1 MAAGGGVRIGILG
14 PLEVRDETGQTVP
27 IGGAR
32 LRVLLIRLAL
42 APGRAVTAGG
52 LAGDMWPGGG
62 PADPANALQALV
74 SRLRGAAGPG
84 LVEHGPGG
92 YRLAVDPGD
101 VDAVAFER
109 LVADGRAL
117 AGAGDQARGA
127 AVLRRALGLWRG
139 PALADAGDAPFAAGP
154 VARLEE
160 LRLAATEDRI
170 EADLALG
177 RGAELVPEA
186 EELAAAHPLRERLRG
201 QLMRALYTAGRQADA
216 LAVYEDT
223 RQTLAGQLGVDP
235 SPALS
240 AVHLAILRGELEP
253 ASLAAGPGTG
263 DAQRLPP
270 PAARPTSGPPRTTNL
285 PAQLTSFV
293 GREDE
298 LELLGGLLDE
308 SRLVT
313 LTGPGGAGK
322 TRLAIEASA
331 ALAAELPDGAWF
343 VPLAPVRDALDVP
356 QAVLAATGVYGAV
369 WTADPAEAVQAAALP
384 PLDRL
389 ADALA
394 SRKLALV
401 LDNCEHLLDAV
412 AALADRLLADAPGV
426 RILATSREPLG
437 ITGETLC
444 PVPSLPLPPDDAGPA
459 EAAGYAAVRLFADRA
474 AAVRP
479 GFAVDEASAGPV
491 VRICRA
497 LDGIPLAIELAAAR
511 LRALTPAQ
519 VADRLGDRFRL
530 LSAGSRTALPRQQT
544 LRATVDWSWDLLG
557 EAERT
562 VLRRLSVFGGGAA
575 PDSAEHVC
583 APSGDPGATIDVI
596 ASLVEKSLV
605 TATGDA
611 DVRYRLLETVR
622 AYGAERLAE
631 AGDEDR
637 TRAAHAAYFL
647 ELAERAEPQLRA
659 HDQVRW
665 LNRLTMEHGNFAAA
679 IRYAL
684 DTGDAAMALRFVG
697 ALAWFWIMRDYDAE
711 AAESSAAALE
721 IAGGS
726 APPGLAD
733 EYAICRFLSAV
744 GAATTG
750 EAGIGLREALQ
761 QVAPLLAGGPQH
773 PLMAVAAPL
782 LAYFTGD
789 AGAARRGLR
798 AIAQHPDPWVRAGQ
812 RAAAGHL
819 AIHAGNIDEAA
830 GELADGYA
838 GFQAVGDRW
847 GMIVCLSGLAEVAM
861 ARGDWAGAVRVLEEG
876 RGYAAEGLSGNWAEM
891 MLMPLGRA
899 RAGLGDLDGGRSDL
913 ERGVHIAGRI
923 GAHDDEVS
931 GYLALS
937 DLARRGGDLAQARRL
952 LQSALEIA
960 ESRARQPVMGPVT
973 ARTFGRLGC
982 LAEQEGD
989 LAAAARWHARAIEAA
1004 AATEAAFLPNN
1015 PVLAEVT
1022 EGVAALAA
1030 ARGEHTRAAELL
1042 GLAHALQG
1050 FRSAVSLEVT
1060 RATAVAAAAI
1070 GDGAYAAAYARGQ
1083 RLTRDDAL
1091 ALVP

>member
-1 MAAGGGVRIGILG
+1 VRIGILG
-14 PLEVRDETGQTVP
+14 PLEVRDDAGEAVP

-42 APGRAVTAGG
+42 DAGRVVTADR
-52 LAGDMWPGGG
+52 LAGDMWPDGG

-101 VDAVAFER
+101 VDASAFEH
-109 LVADGRAL
+109 LVAGGRAL
-117 AGAGDQARGA
+117 AADGDLARA
-127 AVLRRALGLWRG
+127 AAALRRALGLWRG
-139 PALADAGDAPFAAGP
+139 PALADADGAPFAAGP
-154 VARLEE
+154 AGRLEE
-160 LRLAATEDRI
+160 LRLTATEDRI

-186 EELAAAHPLRERLRG
+186 EELAAAYPLRERLRG
-201 QLMRALYTAGRQADA
+201 QLMRALYAAGRQADA

-223 RQTLAGQLGVDP
+223 RKILAGQLGVDP

-240 AVHLAILRGELEP
+240 AVHLAILRGELAP
-253 ASLAAGPGTG
+253 ASQAAPPATT

-270 PAARPTSGPPRTTNL
+270 PTPRPGAGQPRATNL

-298 LELLGGLLDE
+298 LAVLGGLLEE

-322 TRLAIEASA
+322 TRLAVEASA
-331 ALAAELPDGAWF
+331 ALVAELPDGVWF

-356 QAVLAATGVYGAV
+356 QAVLVAIGLHEAI
-369 WTADPAEAVQAAALP
+369 WTADPVAAAALP

-389 ADALA
+389 ADALT
-394 SRKLALV
+394 SRKLVLV

-412 AALADRLLADAPGV
+412 AALAGRLLSDAPGV

-437 ITGETLC
+437 ITGEMLH
-444 PVPSLPLPPDDAGPA
+444 PVPSLPLPPEDTAAA

-479 GFAVDEASAGPV
+479 GFAVDAASAGPV

-562 VLRRLSVFGGGAA
+562 VLRRLSVFSGGAA
-575 PDSAEHVC
+575 PDSAEYVC
-583 APSGDPGATIDVI
+583 APGGDPGTTIDVI

-605 TATGDA
+605 TATGDT

-637 TRAAHAAYFL
+637 TRAAHAGYFL
-647 ELAERAEPQLRA
+647 GLAERAEPQLRS

-665 LNRLTMEHGNFAAA
+665 LNRLAVEHGNCAAA
-679 IRYAL
+679 IRYAVG
-684 DTGDAAMALRFVG
+684 TGDTAAALRFVG

-711 AAESSAAALE
+711 AAEWAAAAVEL
-721 IAGGS
+721 AGGS

-733 EYAICRFLSAV
+733 EYAICQFLSVV

-750 EAGIGLREALQ
+750 EPGIGLREALQ
-761 QVAPLLAGGPQH
+761 QVAPLLADGPKH

-789 AGAARRGLR
+789 RDAARRGLE

-812 RAAAGHL
+812 RAALGHV

-830 GELADGYA
+830 AELAAGYA

-847 GMIVCLSGLAEVAM
+847 GMIVCLGGQAEVAM
-861 ARGDWAGAVRVLEEG
+861 ARGDYPEAVRVLEEG

-891 MLMPLGRA
+891 MLMPLGKA

-931 GYLALS
+931 GYLGLS
-937 DLARRGGDLAQARRL
+937 DLARRDGDLARARRL
-952 LQSALEIA
+952 LGSALEVV
-960 ESRARQPVMGPVT
+960 EPRARQPVMGPVT
-973 ARTFGRLGC
+973 ARTFGKLGC

-989 LAAAARWHARAIEAA
+989 LAAAAGWHAKAIGAA

-1015 PVLAEVT
+1015 PMLAEVT

-1030 ARGEHTRAAELL
+1030 ARGEHARAAELL
-1042 GLAHALQG
+1042 GLADALQG
-1050 FRSAVSLEVT
+1050 FRNAASLEVA
-1060 RATAVAAAAI
+1060 RASAAAAAAI
-1070 GDGAYAAAYARGQ
+1070 GEQAYTAAYARGQ
-1083 RLTRDDAL
+1083 RLTREDAL
-1091 ALVP
+1091 TLVP